1 MAWPTLGKKADA
13 READVEFFAVVRWPD
28 REMEG
33 DFVIV
38 RVYDEQDEAVREAA
52 RLELLY
58 PDTAFAV
65 VHLGTLEPILWGAPA
80 ARG

>member
-1 MAWPTLGKKADA
+1 M
-13 READVEFFAVVRWPD
+13 EFFAVVRWPD

-38 RVYDEQDEAVREAA
+38 RVYDAQDEALNEAT
-52 RLELLY
+52 RLERMH
-58 PDTAFAV
+58 PDAAYAV
-65 VHLGTLEPILWGAPA
+65 MHLGTLEPIMWAAPA